1 MGGAAIII
9 WIVVFFGIFYF
20 LAVRPQR
27 RQRQAHQEMVAMLKK
42 GDEIVTVGGMFGVVR
57 RLGDDWV
64 EIEITKGTRVR
75 FLKRAISQ
83 IVSEE
88 EEEEEYEEYQDEI
101 EAADEEGADEE
112 AADEEGAGEE
122 GFAET
127 VDDGTAPDDETATG
141 EALPEDES
149 ATGEE
154 KPA

>member
-42 GDEIVTVGGMFGVVR
+42 GDEIVTVGGMFGVIR
-57 RLGDDWV
+57 RMGDDWI
-64 EIEITKGTRVR
+64 ELEITKGTRVR

-88 EEEEEYEEYQDEI
+88 EDEDEDYEEYVDEI
-101 EAADEEGADEE
+101 ETAADEDEVVDEDVADEVVLE
-112 AADEEGAGEE
+112 EDVADDAAVADVADEAGEVLDE
-122 GFAET
+122 YE
-127 VDDGTAPDDETATG
+127 APAD
-141 EALPEDES
+141 
-149 ATGEE
+149 EE